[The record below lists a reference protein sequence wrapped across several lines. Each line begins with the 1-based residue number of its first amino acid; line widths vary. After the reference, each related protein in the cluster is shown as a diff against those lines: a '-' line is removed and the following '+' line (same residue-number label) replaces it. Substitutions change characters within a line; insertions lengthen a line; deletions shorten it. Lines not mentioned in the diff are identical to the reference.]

1 MDKVAQAETDS
12 FDPIGLELAFQPPP
26 EGEDAEGA
34 LEALPSELL
43 DNPFAEALDWEDEAE
58 DFASEAGSP
67 HSFKGCTASEKS
79 ILIDAADRSLR
90 SVRHAAS
97 FVGSAYGRPDRMS
110 ADTRR
115 LLLEHFHTVKR
126 DHLRFILTRL
136 MRIAKAI
143 DEGIRFK
150 AERSCRATSAGMEC
164 GYAIN
169 SMWFGGSGDVHICFD
184 KKPGHCDF
192 ATASAPRQERILI
205 HEVAHRYVGINDKA
219 YNHLPAYK
227 TLKPSQALDNA
238 DSYAFFAVDA
248 KATLSETSEPAAE
261 LYELDGE
268 NEGLDPAVGE
278 HDLDEALAG
287 EDLTDEEGGSLSP
300 QQVAFRDRVLAAH
313 IASKRRKPFAD
324 IDPGQLRTIPGTD
337 VKTLAATAEAA
348 GRLLAAANAA
358 LRDAKARGDADA
370 LRTRRITI
378 SSGYRSLAHQR
389 RRWMELFPKYYR
401 LSQAARER
409 LPGGAHSD
417 AAVAYMLRPRRAGGF
432 GLAGNIG
439 APGYSNHQSGI
450 AVDFFQH
457 RTPGNRVANSTAP
470 AARAKW
476 RATWFYRWIKE
487 NGPRFGFKQ
496 LETEEWHWE
505 YQGQVERR
513 QLGQTG
519 VTGMPAK
526 APSGGELWTYGSA
539 VTGTPVALF
548 LPPAALSHDRLSM
561 LLYVHGLLG
570 PCPKLPSVP
579 DGFIS
584 GKQFALG
591 RLVSESGLPMAVV
604 VPLLQA
610 RDDRSWQPKGLEKPR
625 QLNAFVDEV
634 LTEIN
639 RRLARSRQLSDLVIV
654 GHSRG
659 YGVIYP
665 LVRSQDPAR
674 SEGALARLKGL
685 WLLDATYGTVPL
697 REFEAFASQHNGPEV
712 RILYRRGS
720 PTDKFRGRKSAGR
733 VRLVPV
739 PPAISHCA
747 LPSKLLNSLLIEFSG
762 AGGTMRR
769 EHMDGREE
777 GWVSYPSTAT
787 EWTEAGLA
795 PELFDGAALDEDFL
809 RLSDERFEPE
819 EEDSEARYETLQ
831 GDQLDW
837 LDYESDAGEFD
848 QFDEFA
854 EAAEEE
860 EEEEE
865 EEEHWVREPDEV
877 SESWEAESFGYSEGE
892 EPFEVLPEQ
901 FDALNQLLEHEA
913 GPGSGLADR
922 LKDAAAFLL
931 GSTLRPGASGAGVSA
946 LQRALRSLGYSVTV
960 DGAFGPRTDGAVRQ
974 FQSRSGLGAD
984 GVVGPQTKAAI
995 AAALGGRPSPS
1006 PMPTPPQPVPPSPV
1020 PPQPDDGESVEAF
1033 ADRLSRD
1040 WSRLSNGQ
1048 VDAETKRAALITD
1061 YQRTLDG
1068 ARRRYGTKYPEQ
1080 TIRRA
1085 WKIGRQNEMLFKT
1098 DQSPEVKPLG
1108 AFAPPATRV
1117 QLVSD
1122 PAIPGSKGAPVAPA
1136 TVRFAEELKRRFAK
1150 VSVTTYPRHGSKGFV
1165 DRGYSVDLFIP
1176 GRDERGFYRRAD
1188 AIALIRAVDGAA
1200 KAIGAEWRIIYN
1212 DFAVASAINKEFRR
1226 RHVIF
1231 VGEAQSNKQGA
1242 MTLNW
1247 HGPDPLILHFH
1258 LDLAVREGSAG
1269 EYENVV
1275 WEEPEAR
1282 YEEPETFNQLSA
1294 FENLFDSE
1302 AGPGSSLVDRLKGV
1316 AEFLIGPP
1324 LRRGSSGPAVAALQ
1338 RALGRLGFDLA
1349 SDGTFGPNTERSVRE
1364 FQGRSGLDADGV
1376 VGPATKAALAAVLG
1390 KGGAPLPVPPPKPA
1404 PAPAPVG
1411 GKRLTPAQFA
1421 AMFLPSARKS
1431 EAVYRVPALVTLGQA
1446 ALESGWGE
1454 RAPRFNFFGI
1464 KARAT
1469 DPEDTRQLLRT
1480 KEVLSH
1486 PNAKFPEVI
1495 SVTPRAD
1502 GRYDYVVRDWFRA
1515 YPSAEA
1521 AFDSHGR
1528 LLSAKK
1534 TYAGAFAFVHDPYA
1548 FAAEIARAGYATG
1561 PTYTQVLHSVMRL
1574 IEKTGL
1580 V

>member
-1 MDKVAQAETDS
+1 MMDKVAQAGTDS

-26 EGEDAEGA
+26 EGEGAE
-34 LEALPSELL
+34 ETFDSVPSELL
-43 DNPFAEALDWEDEAE
+43 EDPFAEGLDWEEETE
-58 DFASEAGSP
+58 DFEPEAGSA

-79 ILIDAADRSLR
+79 ILIDAADRSLL

-97 FVGSAYGRPDRMS
+97 FVGSAYGRPNRMS

-115 LLLEHFHTVKR
+115 LLIEHFHTVKR

-143 DEGIRFK
+143 EQGIRFK
-150 AERSCRATSAGMEC
+150 VERSCLATSSGMEC
-164 GYAIN
+164 GYASN
-169 SMWFGGSGDVHICFD
+169 SMWFGGSGDVHVCFD
-184 KKPGHCDF
+184 KRPGHCDF
-192 ATASAPRQERILI
+192 ASAAAARQERILI
-205 HEVAHRYVGINDKA
+205 HEVAHRYVGIDDKA

-248 KATLSETSEPAAE
+248 RTTLSEALEPEAE
-261 LYELDGE
+261 LYGLHDED
-268 NEGLDPAVGE
+268 EGFDPSVGE
-278 HDLDEALAG
+278 QDLDEALGG
-287 EDLTDEEGGSLSP
+287 EELADEEGESLSP
-300 QQVAFRDRVLAAH
+300 QQIAFRDRVLAAH
-313 IASKRRKPFAD
+313 IASKKRKPFAD
-324 IDPGQLRTIPGTD
+324 LDPGQLRTIPGTD

-358 LRDAKARGDADA
+358 LRDAQARSDADA

-378 SSGYRSLAHQR
+378 SSGYRSFAHQR

-417 AAVAYMLRPRRAGGF
+417 TAVAYMLRPRKAGGF

-450 AVDFFQH
+450 AVDFFQD
-457 RTPGNRVANSTAP
+457 RTSGNGVANSTAP

-505 YQGQVERR
+505 YQGHAERP
-513 QLGQTG
+513 QLGQTK
-519 VTGMPAK
+519 VAATPAK
-526 APSGGELWTYGSA
+526 VHSGGQLWTYGSA
-539 VTGTPVALF
+539 VTGAPVALF
-548 LPPAALSHDRLSM
+548 LPPAALSRNPLSV

-570 PCPKLPSVP
+570 PCAKLRSVP

-584 GKQFALG
+584 GEQFALG
-591 RLVSESGLPMAVV
+591 KIVSESGLPMAVV
-604 VPLLQA
+604 VPLLQEGN
-610 RDDRSWQPKGLEKPR
+610 DRSWQPKGLDKPT

-639 RRLARSRQLSDLVIV
+639 RRLGRTRQLADLVIA
-654 GHSRG
+654 GHSRA

-665 LVRSQDPAR
+665 LARSHDPAR

-685 WLLDATYGTVPL
+685 WLLDATYGAVPL
-697 REFEAFASQHNGPEV
+697 REFEAFASARNGPEV
-712 RILYRRGS
+712 RIVYRTGS
-720 PTDKFRGRKSAGR
+720 PTDKFGGRKSVGR
-733 VRLVPV
+733 VRLMPV
-739 PPAISHCA
+739 SAAISHCV
-747 LPSKLLNSLLIEFSG
+747 LPSQLLKSLLLELSG
-762 AGGTMRR
+762 AGGAVSR
-769 EHMDGREE
+769 EQMDGQEE
-777 GWVSYPSTAT
+777 GWINHPSTTT
-787 EWTEAGLA
+787 EWTEAGLT
-795 PELFDGAALDEDFL
+795 PELFEGSALDEDFL
-809 RLSDERFEPE
+809 DLSEEQFEPE
-819 EEDSEARYETLQ
+819 EEDPEARYEMLEN
-831 GDQLDW
+831 DQLDW
-837 LDYESDAGEFD
+837 LDYEADAGEFD
-848 QFDEFA
+848 ELA
-854 EAAEEE
+854 
-860 EEEEE
+860 E
-865 EEEHWVREPDEV
+865 EEEHWVLEPEEA
-877 SESWEAESFGYSEGE
+877 SERWQVETFDDSEGE
-892 EPFEVLPEQ
+892 EPFEVLAEQ
-901 FDALNQLLEHEA
+901 VDALNHLLEHEA
-913 GPGSGLADR
+913 GPDSGLADR
-922 LKDAAAFLL
+922 LKDSAAFLL
-931 GSTLRPGASGAGVSA
+931 GPTLRRGARGGGVTA
-946 LQRALRSLGYSVTV
+946 LQRALASLGYSVTV
-960 DGAFGPRTDGAVRQ
+960 DGAFGSQTESAVRQ
-974 FQSRSGLGAD
+974 FQARSRLGAD
-984 GVVGPQTKAAI
+984 GIVGPQTKAAI
-995 AAALGGRPSPS
+995 AAALGGRPSPI
-1006 PMPTPPQPVPPSPV
+1006 PTPPQPAPPSPV

-1048 VDAETKRAALITD
+1048 VDAETKRAALVTD

-1068 ARRRYGTKYPEQ
+1068 ARRRYGSKYSEQ
-1080 TIRRA
+1080 AIRHA
-1085 WKIGRQNEMLFKT
+1085 WKITRQNEMLFKT
-1098 DQSPEVKPLG
+1098 DQSAGVRPLG
-1108 AFAPPATRV
+1108 PFAPPATRV

-1122 PAIPGSKGAPVAPA
+1122 PAIPGSNGAPVASA
-1136 TVRFAEELKRRFAK
+1136 TVRFAKELKTRFGN
-1150 VSVTTYPRHGSKGFV
+1150 VSVTTYPKHGSKGFV

-1176 GRDERGFYRRAD
+1176 GRDERGFYRQTD

-1200 KAIGAEWRIIYN
+1200 KAIGADWRIIYN
-1212 DFAVASAINKEFRR
+1212 DFAVASAINKAFGR

-1231 VGEAQSNKQGA
+1231 VGEPQPNKQGA

-1258 LDLAVREGSAG
+1258 LDLAVREGSEG
-1269 EYENVV
+1269 EEEN
-1275 WEEPEAR
+1275 WEWEDPEAR
-1282 YEEPETFNQLSA
+1282 YEDREAFDQLFALET
-1294 FENLFDSE
+1294 LFDSE
-1302 AGPGSSLVDRLKGV
+1302 AGAGSALVDQLKGA

-1324 LRRGSSGPAVAALQ
+1324 LRRGSSGSAVAALQ

-1349 SDGTFGPNTERSVRE
+1349 ADGAFGANTERSVRE
-1364 FQGRSGLDADGV
+1364 FQVRSGLAVDGV
-1376 VGPATKAALAAVLG
+1376 VGSATKTALAAALG

-1404 PAPAPVG
+1404 PSPAPIG
-1411 GKRLTPAQFA
+1411 GKKLTPAQFTA
-1421 AMFLPSARKS
+1421 TFLPSARKS
-1431 EAVYRVPALVTLGQA
+1431 EAVHGVPALVTLGQA

-1469 DPEDTRQLLRT
+1469 DPEDSRQLLRT

-1486 PNAKFPEVI
+1486 PNGKFPEVI

-1528 LLSAKK
+1528 LLSTKK
-1534 TYAGAFAFVHDPYA
+1534 TYAKAFAFVHDPYA

-1561 PTYTQVLHSVMRL
+1561 PTYTQVLHSVMRM